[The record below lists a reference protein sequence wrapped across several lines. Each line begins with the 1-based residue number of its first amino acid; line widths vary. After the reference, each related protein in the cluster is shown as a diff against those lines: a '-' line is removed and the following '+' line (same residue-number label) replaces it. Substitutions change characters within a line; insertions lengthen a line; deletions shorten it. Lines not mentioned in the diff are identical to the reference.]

1 MGAARHGR
9 ATDCGRPATH
19 DGNRKGDCVADPH
32 PWLSNVE
39 GLPGL
44 VIGEEL
50 IPGLL
55 VSRQAARLQRRWHV
69 EHDDVV
75 IVMCQYGRQIL
86 PSDGVCPSFDECLDL
101 GFSGSSSLRHDPCSH
116 ELPISAQRTSEAL
129 PVRH

>member
-1 MGAARHGR
+1 VSRNWEPPGTGGPL
-9 ATDCGRPATH
+9 T
-19 DGNRKGDCVADPH
+19 VADPQRMMATAKATV
-32 PWLSNVE
+32 WLSNVG
-39 GLPGL
+39 GLSGL

-55 VSRQAARLQRRWHV
+55 VFRQAARLQRRWHV

-75 IVMCQYGRQIL
+75 IVMCQYGRQIM

-101 GFSGSSSLRHDPCSH
+101 GFSGSSSLRYDPCSH